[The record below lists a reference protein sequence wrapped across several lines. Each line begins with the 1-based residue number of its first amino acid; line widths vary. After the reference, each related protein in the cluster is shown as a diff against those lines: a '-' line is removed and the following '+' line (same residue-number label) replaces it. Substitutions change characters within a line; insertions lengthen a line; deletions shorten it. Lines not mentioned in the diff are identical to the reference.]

1 MEKWIN
7 KKYGDTKNFDRKDM
21 KEVFISGAEHFFEQ
35 LEKKIARRNLFE
47 IQKVFSEFEVR
58 QWAKE
63 SA

>member
-1 MEKWIN
+1 
-7 KKYGDTKNFDRKDM
+7 M
-21 KEVFISGAEHFFEQ
+21 KEAFISGAEHFFEQ